1 MKQNEGIFFAKKF
14 FNQYNALSYN
24 NLVNITTFGQDYYW
38 KKKISAKVTKKGLIL
53 DLACGTGILS
63 FLLKQKSHDV
73 FGIDLT
79 YDYISQLK
87 SKERSFFCINGVAEF
102 LPFKN
107 NYFDYVVSSYLPKYS
122 NLRFLADECYRVL
135 KKGGV
140 VVLHD
145 FIYPIRPVFQE
156 LWKFYFKI
164 LKLSG
169 KILKNWSNVFDELD
183 LLIMKSDWY
192 VNLPKILIEKGFDQV
207 ISETLTFETS
217 AIVCAK
223 KNER

>member
-1 MKQNEGIFFAKKF
+1 
-14 FNQYNALSYN
+14 
-24 NLVNITTFGQDYYW
+24 
-38 KKKISAKVTKKGLIL
+38 
-53 DLACGTGILS
+53 
-63 FLLKQKSHDV
+63 
-73 FGIDLT
+73 
-79 YDYISQLK
+79 
-87 SKERSFFCINGVAEF
+87 
-102 LPFKN
+102 
-107 NYFDYVVSSYLPKYS
+107 LPKYS
-122 NLRFLADECYRVL
+122 NLRLLADECYRVL
-135 KKGGV
+135 KEGGV